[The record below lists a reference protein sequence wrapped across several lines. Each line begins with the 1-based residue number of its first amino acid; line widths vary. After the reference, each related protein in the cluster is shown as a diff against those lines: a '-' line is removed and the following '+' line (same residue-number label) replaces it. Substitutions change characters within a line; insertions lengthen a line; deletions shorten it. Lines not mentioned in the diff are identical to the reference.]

1 MPITDMSRNHDGK
14 LCKLDGKN
22 QGNFWY
28 VIQTKPKKEEEVK
41 SYLSVKGLEVFNP
54 LMESFAQRNGR
65 MNKELKPLFPNY
77 IFGKFELER
86 NYTLVKW
93 ARGVTRILGFG
104 GVPTPVS
111 EQVIEE
117 IKSRSNGSGIVK
129 LACDFRSNEKVR
141 IKSGPLRDF
150 MGIFDKWIPEK
161 ERVRI
166 LLNLIGYQPSV
177 EIHCS
182 MIEKL
187 A

>member
-1 MPITDMSRNHDGK
+1 MDRYMNLMGNHRK
-14 LCKLDGKN
+14 L
-22 QGNFWY
+22 WY
-28 VIQTKPKKEEEVK
+28 IIQTKPKKEEEARF
-41 SYLSVKGLEVFNP
+41 YLSVKGLEVFNP
-54 LMESFAQRNGR
+54 RMEVFAQRNGR

-86 NYTLVKW
+86 NYTLVRW

-104 GVPTPVS
+104 GVPAPVS
-111 EQVIEE
+111 AKVIEE
-117 IKSRSNGSGIVK
+117 IKSRSDGSGIVK
-129 LACDFRSNEKVR
+129 VPYDFTPNDKVR
-141 IKSGPLRDF
+141 IKSGPFRDL
-150 MGIFDKWIPEK
+150 MGIFEKWIPEK

>member
-1 MPITDMSRNHDGK
+1 MESYVNLVGNPGK
-14 LCKLDGKN
+14 
-22 QGNFWY
+22 FWY
-28 VIQTKPKKEEEVK
+28 VIQTKPKQEEEAK

-54 LMESFAQRNGR
+54 LLETLNQRNGR

-93 ARGVTRILGFG
+93 ARGVKRILGFG
-104 GVPTPVS
+104 GVPTPIS
-111 EQVIEE
+111 ERVIEE
-117 IKSRSNGSGIVK
+117 IKSRSNGSGFVK
-129 LACDFRSNEKVR
+129 AKYDFNPNDKVR

-150 MGIFDKWIPEK
+150 RGIFEKWVPEK

-182 MIEKL
+182 MVEKL

>member
-1 MPITDMSRNHDGK
+1 MESYENFR
-14 LCKLDGKN
+14 
-22 QGNFWY
+22 GNYAKIWY
-28 VIQTKPKKEEEVK
+28 VIQTKPKKEEEAK

-54 LMESFAQRNGR
+54 LIETFAQRNGKT
-65 MNKELKPLFPNY
+65 NKELKPLFPNY

-93 ARGVTRILGFG
+93 ARGVRRILGFG
-104 GVPTPVS
+104 GVPCPIS
-111 EQVIEE
+111 EKVIEE

-129 LACDFRSNEKVR
+129 AACDFNPNDKVR
-141 IKSGPLRDF
+141 IKYGPLRDF
-150 MGIFDKWIPEK
+150 MGIFEKWVPEK

-177 EIHCS
+177 EMHCS

>member
-1 MPITDMSRNHDGK
+1 MESLINLTGNHRD
-14 LCKLDGKN
+14 L
-22 QGNFWY
+22 WY
-28 VIQTKPKKEEEVK
+28 VIQTKPKKEEEAK
-41 SYLSVKGLEVFNP
+41 SYLSVKGIEVFNP
-54 LMESFAQRNGR
+54 LMETFAQRNGR

-104 GVPTPVS
+104 GVPAPVS
-111 EQVIEE
+111 EKVIEE
-117 IKSRSNGSGIVK
+117 IKSRSDGSGIVK
-129 LACDFRSNEKVR
+129 AAYDFSPNDKVR
-141 IKSGPLRDF
+141 IKSGPLRDL
-150 MGIFDKWIPEK
+150 MGIFENWVPEK